1 MATTTTIV
9 LCSHCGADCG
19 DLPITAGE
27 QSFCCTGC
35 QTVYSLL
42 QEHALCGYYDLN
54 KTPGIKQEN
63 PARADQFAILDD
75 PSVAAKFIRYEDKDQ
90 IAARFYIPQLHCSSC
105 IYLLENLPRF
115 DPDILASTVHFTHK
129 EIEIRARNLPGALKK
144 SADWLARVGYEPYIS
159 LKDLDTKKA
168 PANHSLLR
176 QLGVA
181 GFCFANIMLMSFP
194 DYLGIDSSE
203 AYLKDFF
210 RWFNLLLAL
219 PVLFYSAMPFYTVA
233 FKGLKHKYLNI
244 DAPIV
249 LAVWITFGRSLW
261 DFFVHGGSGYFDSM
275 TGIVF
280 FMLAGRYLQDKTHR
294 QLSFERNYES
304 YLPLAVTVVENN
316 SQQAVKLP
324 DLACGQTIRIHHGE
338 LIPADG
344 LLTRGRAEIDYS
356 FVTGESAPV
365 GREIGELIYAGG
377 RQTGGM
383 IELLVMKEVAS
394 SYLASL
400 WSRDVKGDR
409 RSEKASTEDK
419 LSQYFTWIVFGIALL
434 TGIWWA
440 VNDPSKI
447 GASVTSIFIIACP
460 CALLLAASFTNGHI
474 LNLLARKGFFL
485 RNAGVIDTIAHC
497 DHIVFDK
504 TGTLTVVNAP
514 EISYQGIPLSPEE
527 QTAVAALAACSG
539 HPLSRAIARHLPT
552 TYQVTVTDFTE
563 TPGQGIQGVV
573 GNRQIRLGS
582 AAFTQNNQLNASSVF
597 IQIDDYQPGYFQF
610 KNRYREGLTSN
621 LRRLNTGFTVLSGD
635 NDQEETALNQLFN
648 QQAELHFRQTP
659 ADKMDHIQRLQEQG
673 HTVMMIGDG
682 LNDAG
687 AFRQADAAIAV
698 TEAHNNFTPASDAI
712 MQASAFDKLAAFV
725 AVCRGNRTLITIAF
739 TFSIIYNLIGLWF
752 AVQGRLSPMV
762 AAILM
767 PSSTLTIFLITYV
780 GSWVL
785 AKRHRL
791 A

>member
-1 MATTTTIV
+1 MAATLHSV
-9 LCSHCGADCG
+9 ACSHCGADCG
-19 DLPITAGE
+19 DQPIVAGD

-35 QTVYSLL
+35 ETVYGLL

-54 KTPGIKQEN
+54 KTPGLKQDN

-75 PSVAAKFIRYEDKDQ
+75 PAVAARFVRYEDQDQ
-90 IAARFYIPQLHCSSC
+90 LAARFYLPQLHCSSC

-115 DPDILASTVHFTHK
+115 DPDILAATVHFTHK
-129 EIEIRARNLPGALKK
+129 EVEVRVRNLPGALKK
-144 SADWLARVGYEPYIS
+144 SADLLARVGYEPYIS

-168 PANHSLLR
+168 PANHTLLR

-210 RWFNLLLAL
+210 RWFNLGLSL
-219 PVLFYSAMPFYTVA
+219 PVLFYSALPFYTTA
-233 FKGLKHKYLNI
+233 FKGLRHRYLNI

-261 DFFVHGGSGYFDSM
+261 DFFAHGGSGYFDSM

-304 YLPLAVTVVENN
+304 YLPLAVTVVEKG
-316 SQQAVKLP
+316 SQKAVKLP

-338 LIPADG
+338 LVPADG
-344 LLTRGRAEIDYS
+344 ILTRGQAAIDYS

-365 GREIGELIYAGG
+365 AKDTGELVYAGG

-409 RSEKASTEDK
+409 RAAKSSAEDRI
-419 LSQYFTWIVFGIALL
+419 SRYFTWVVCCIAVV
-434 TGIWWA
+434 TGAWWA
-440 VNDPSKI
+440 FHDPAKI
-447 GASVTSIFIIACP
+447 GPAVTSVFIIACP

-474 LNLLARKGFFL
+474 LNLLARKGFYL
-485 RNAGVIDTIAHC
+485 RNAAVIDDIAHC

-514 EISYQGIPLSPEE
+514 EMVYHGTPLSPDE

-539 HPLSRAIARHLPT
+539 HPLSQSIARHLPPA
-552 TYQVTVTDFTE
+552 YQVPVSNFSEIT
-563 TPGQGIQGVV
+563 GQGITGQV
-573 GNRQIRLGS
+573 NQRQIRLGS
-582 AAFTQNNQLNASSVF
+582 ATFTHNDPRSAGTVF

-610 KNRYREGLTSN
+610 RNRYRTGLQQN
-621 LRRLNTGFTVLSGD
+621 LRRLKTGFTVLSGD
-635 NDQEETALNQLFN
+635 NDQEEATLRQLFGLR
-648 QQAELHFRQTP
+648 ADLHFRQSP
-659 ADKMDHIQRLQEQG
+659 ADKMDHIHRLQQEQRR
-673 HTVMMIGDG
+673 VMMIGDG

-687 AFRQADAAIAV
+687 AFRQADVAIAI
-698 TEAHNNFTPASDAI
+698 TEANNNFTPASDAI
-712 MQASAFDKLAAFV
+712 MQASAFDRLAAFV
-725 AVCRGNRTLITIAF
+725 AVCRGNRTLISIAF

-752 AVQGRLSPMV
+752 AVQGLLSPMV

-767 PSSTLTIFLITYV
+767 PSSTLTIFLITYF

-785 AKRHRL
+785 ARRHRL